1 MVQKGV
7 SLEHKNKVEADRL
20 ETAVNSPSDNGE
32 TYLTLAVSRSVVLL
46 HLLEGKIFAE
56 LNNRRQDF
64 EVVE

>member
-32 TYLTLAVSRSVVLL
+32 TYLTLAVSRSVLL